1 VRVKNKAWF
10 FGGAALGLAIPLG
23 MRVYERVLMLG
34 HVRPVALWL
43 FWPTSLFM
51 NFRQSYTVTSDV
63 LLFSLMI
70 LCNALLYGLLAS
82 VLRRA
87 SIGVAALLLIVVWVF
102 LPPSDSALVSRF
114 GDHRDELQRL
124 VQMANSDAQVVQIGP
139 SVVKTVDGREYGVS
153 EAQSVL
159 SQARWAEYRR
169 LFQAAGLNDG
179 LYRSPTTG
187 DVFLSAHTLD
197 KIDPVGSYFGY
208 LYCPAINGR
217 LSGSVPCMEGR
228 ESVDTGAY
236 RWKKLD
242 SDWYIYEVFSGRTIE
257 QAGGLPFRR
266 E

>member
-1 VRVKNKAWF
+1 MSTLDVARRTSDERVVRVKNKAWF

-114 GDHRDELQRL
+114 GEHKDELQRL
-124 VQMANSDAQVVQIGP
+124 VQRWR
-139 SVVKTVDGREYGVS
+139 TVTLKLFRSGRVWLRQLTVGNMGYLKPRVCFHK
-153 EAQSVL
+153 
-159 SQARWAEYRR
+159 RD
-169 LFQAAGLNDG
+169 GLNI
-179 LYRSPTTG
+179 G
-187 DVFLSAHTLD
+187 DCSKPQV
-197 KIDPVGSYFGY
+197 
-208 LYCPAINGR
+208 
-217 LSGSVPCMEGR
+217 
-228 ESVDTGAY
+228 
-236 RWKKLD
+236 
-242 SDWYIYEVFSGRTIE
+242 
-257 QAGGLPFRR
+257 
-266 E
+266 